1 MEIPQVNNLLSS
13 VTRITNSDLGYTVN
27 TVTHE
32 QSAGKIT
39 SVKTEYTVYD
49 GSAQIEHNTTSRNG
63 QNIDTVA

>member
-1 MEIPQVNNLLSS
+1 MDISSVSSMLSS
-13 VTRITNSDLGYTVN
+13 VTRIANFDLGYTVS

-49 GSAQIEHNTTSRNG
+49 GSAQIEHNSVG
-63 QNIDTVA
+63 QNIDRMA